1 MATLRKTRL
10 TLDLRGRV
18 MSLRDP
24 TPDRG
29 PMLCIELLSEA
40 EEAIAIKAMGAAVS
54 GVGPGYAPREEVL

>member
-18 MSLRDP
+18 MSLRER

-29 PMLCIELLSEA
+29 PMLCVELLSEA
-40 EEAIAIKAMGAAVS
+40 EEAMAMKGMAAATS
-54 GVGPGYAPREEVL
+54 GVGPGFIPREETV